1 MVDQKVLRSRM
12 NHQYGNR
19 RFMCRMGDS
28 TANEILKNPE
38 TILVM
43 MKEIATSILEARK
56 ANIGSVLV
64 EFPLPVTGGTELD
77 EWPGGI
83 KQKYATLL
91 PMLAETMKSLD
102 FSASAIEARLFLGGG
117 GGEEDAVGIW
127 NHKDINICCFP
138 TEESIPFLKTI
149 IKEQTLLGCS
159 DSSRDSMSINANS
172 IASSADDMIYKT
184 TGVLVIVNQQFF
196 LDPLSN
202 QQSKDFLNDIP
213 TGYVLESL
221 NMRGPGALPVRGI
234 LYRQYPH
241 PFKVKNADVSIN
253 VTIVYLNLHICKYFV
268 CITFISQST
277 LQILI
282 LVFLRAVL
290 CVSMKFSFNKLLN
303 YLNLVNIENS
313 QLYIAS

>member
-138 TEESIPFLKTI
+138 TEESIPFLKAI

-159 DSSRDSMSINANS
+159 DSSRDSMSINA
-172 IASSADDMIYKT
+172 SSADDMICKT

-241 PFKVKNADVSIN
+241 PFKVRNADVSIN

-277 LQILI
+277 LQSLI
-282 LVFLRAVL
+282 LLSESCIMCKYEIFIQQIIKL
-290 CVSMKFSFNKLLN
+290 SKF
-303 YLNLVNIENS
+303 NIENS